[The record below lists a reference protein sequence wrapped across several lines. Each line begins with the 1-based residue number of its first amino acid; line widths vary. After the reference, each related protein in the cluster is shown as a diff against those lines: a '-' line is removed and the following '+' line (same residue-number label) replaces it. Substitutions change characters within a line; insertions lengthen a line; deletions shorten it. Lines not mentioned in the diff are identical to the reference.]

1 MQRSNSIST
10 FACRSNDFGTC
21 ERRRMPRCSLPY
33 VKTQGEEPLLVAAPR
48 SSPQHLE
55 YDGGRQIRPD
65 VDQARSQSRKTGK
78 IASRDVARSRIN
90 WISACQHRA
99 A

>member
-1 MQRSNSIST
+1 MLQIRRVEVPALHLHQHAVQR
-10 FACRSNDFGTC
+10 AVAKLGLRLQQLRHLAQ
-21 ERRRMPRCSLPY
+21 ERLAGMAFKRM
-33 VKTQGEEPLLVAAPR
+33 G
-48 SSPQHLE
+48 
-55 YDGGRQIRPD
+55 RPD

>member
-1 MQRSNSIST
+1 L
-10 FACRSNDFGTC
+10 A
-21 ERRRMPRCSLPY
+21 
-33 VKTQGEEPLLVAAPR
+33 
-48 SSPQHLE
+48 
-55 YDGGRQIRPD
+55 QIRPD
-65 VDQARSQSRKTGK
+65 VDQARLQSRKTGK

>member
-1 MQRSNSIST
+1 MAKRQSYDRAITPVEYTGLAELTTTST
-10 FACRSNDFGTC
+10 LSYSG
-21 ERRRMPRCSLPY
+21 RRNGALN
-33 VKTQGEEPLLVAAPR
+33 AFF
-48 SSPQHLE
+48 
-55 YDGGRQIRPD
+55 
-65 VDQARSQSRKTGK
+65 RKTGK